1 MSDGKQDAVATVQP
15 AQLLMPGKTGNTPV
29 QTFAA
34 EQGTFPSMYFCRR
47 DKDRGGRLVLD
58 INSRF
63 NTTLLK
69 LLSVRRTKKP

>member
-1 MSDGKQDAVATVQP
+1 MASKMQWQVSSQP
-15 AQLLMPGKTGNTPV
+15 SSAMPGKTGNTSV
-29 QTFAA
+29 QTLAA
-34 EQGTFPSMYFCRR
+34 EQGTLPSMYFCRR